1 MIVTAMTNQKGGVGK
16 TTTTLNLAAALARK
30 GYRVLVVDFDP
41 QHHLSHCCGLTVEL
55 TVEIC
60 FPTVLL
66 NVELHTPETLASLPV
81 QWLDGVD
88 VVPSNLRMVNTE
100 RLLYGERGREARL
113 KTLVEMWAATGQ
125 WDICLVDCP
134 PSLAL
139 LSDNALVAAD
149 QLIIPVESEDSSLHA
164 LDLLMAQLSSIRK
177 ELRIDP
183 EILGLVVNAY
193 DKRRGYEVTSTYEAM
208 EQFPLPILATVKD
221 LADMRRAWRAG
232 QSVFDIDPDGAAAA
246 SYNRLADALIA
257 PEPVAA

>member
-1 MIVTAMTNQKGGVGK
+1 MTNQKGGVGK

-30 GYRVLVVDFDP
+30 GYSVLVVDFDP
-41 QHHLSHCCGLTVEL
+41 QHHLSHCAGLTVDL
-55 TVEIC
+55 DVEVC
-60 FPTVLL
+60 LPTVMLDSD
-66 NVELHTPETLASLPV
+66 LHTPEILGALPRR
-81 QWLDGVD
+81 WLERVD
-88 VVPSNLRMVNTE
+88 VVASNLRMVNTE

-113 KTLVEMWAATGQ
+113 KLLVEMWAAMGR
-125 WDICLVDCP
+125 WDICLIDCP

-149 QLIIPVESEDSSLHA
+149 QIIIPVASEDSSLHA
-164 LDLLMAQLSSIRK
+164 LDLLMIQLGSIRK

-232 QSVFDIDPDGAAAA
+232 QSVFDIDPNGAAAV
-246 SYNRLADALIA
+246 SYGQLADALIA
-257 PEPVAA
+257 PAPATV